1 MINIYT
7 GLALHKGHRNV
18 RNVVFFLGKLE
29 AAIEAHFPQA
39 VFWSS
44 CDCYYSS

>member
-1 MINIYT
+1 MINNYT

-29 AAIEAHFPQA
+29 AAIASEANFPQA
-39 VFWSS
+39 VTWSP
-44 CDCYYSS
+44 CDCYY